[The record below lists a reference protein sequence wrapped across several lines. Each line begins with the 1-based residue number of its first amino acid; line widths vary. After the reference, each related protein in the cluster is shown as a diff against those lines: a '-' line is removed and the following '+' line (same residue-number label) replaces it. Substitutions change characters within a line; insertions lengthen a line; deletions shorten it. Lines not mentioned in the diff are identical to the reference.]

1 MRRRLLTLACC
12 VCVFQ
17 SHAPPRFPLK
27 NNVNADGEQG
37 PLCTLTLG
45 NSRPGLGPLCAA
57 TRALRP
63 AFLGSPPRRTVASPA
78 LPSVFTRGALA
89 DQVTGHVKAS
99 WTSPCTGTEALAQPS
114 GSSDCE
120 EEAATEMS
128 QFEGLITKLSA
139 EAKSPQEQ
147 SDGSSPLGRA
157 TRAAG
162 AAPGAHPAH
171 RCACPA
177 GSPSPNQLLCAKATI
192 FEK

>member
-128 QFEGLITKLSA
+128 QFEGLITKLCGSQVSPRTERWLITAGKSDQGSRGGPRRAPRSPPRLPGREPFSESA
-139 EAKSPQEQ
+139 PLCKS
-147 SDGSSPLGRA
+147 
-157 TRAAG
+157 
-162 AAPGAHPAH
+162 
-171 RCACPA
+171 
-177 GSPSPNQLLCAKATI
+177 NY
-192 FEK
+192 F